1 MQTPPPP
8 VSAGTRLKIL
18 LTDSPFE
25 NLVSGGGEEL
35 IEHDGAELDVICR
48 L

>member
-1 MQTPPPP
+1 

-25 NLVSGGGEEL
+25 NLVVGEGEDV
-35 IEHDGAELDVICR
+35 IDHDGAELDVICR
-48 L
+48 F